1 MKVLA
6 GLLALL
12 TLTVA
17 TPSIAAAATTNDL
30 EHDVLDLINDART
43 DRGLHPLR
51 VGKRLWLIAGYRA
64 GRMASTNVL
73 SHSVAGSI
81 SSQLKARNVPWYGYG
96 EDIGYTRNKP
106 SKTAIKHLFAMWKA
120 SPSHWK
126 LMMSSK
132 YNYIGVGIAY
142 RSSNTKT
149 FSSLIFTES
158 PDLTDARASMDG
170 VSHNGADA
178 TFGWHGWDPTLQT
191 HTSGLKS
198 FDVQTRVDSGS
209 WKTVA
214 SKTTATSRSWNGLSS
229 GHTYGMRVRARDK
242 AGNLGPWSSEMR
254 LRLP

>member
-1 MKVLA
+1 M
-6 GLLALL
+6 

-17 TPSIAAAATTNDL
+17 TPSIAAASTTNDL

-43 DRGLHPLR
+43 DRGLRPFR
-51 VGKRLWLIAGYRA
+51 AGKRLWLIAGYRA

-81 SSQLKARNVPWYGYG
+81 SSQLKAKSVPWYGYG
-96 EDIGYTRNKP
+96 ENIGYTRSKP
-106 SKTAIKHLFAMWKA
+106 SKAAIKHLFAMWKA

-142 RSSNTKT
+142 RSSNTKS

-158 PDLTDARASMDG
+158 PDLSKPKAAMDG
-170 VSHNGADA
+170 ASYSGTNTAWA
-178 TFGWHGWDPTLQT
+178 WHGYDPVLQT

-198 FDVQTRVDSGS
+198 FDIQTRVDSGD
-209 WKTVA
+209 WRTAA
-214 SKTTATSRSWNGLSS
+214 SKTTSTSRAWNGLSR

-242 AGNLGPWSSEMR
+242 AGNVGAWSSELR
-254 LRLP
+254 LRIP